1 MHQISRGRKVKLTHV
16 SERGVKMVEISGKK
30 DVRRIARASG
40 KIVLK
45 RETIERVKEGRVEKG
60 NVLTTA
66 QIAATLAVKRTPELI
81 PMCHPLQIT
90 GVDVDFDIGEEEI
103 EAMVEVRTIGKTG
116 VEMEA
121 ITGVAVA
128 LLTIWDM
135 VKAIEKDEE
144 GQYPFTRITDI
155 RVLEKI
161 KGE

>member
-1 MHQISRGRKVKLTHV
+1 MEGEERMKLTHAD
-16 SERGVKMVEISGKK
+16 EKGVRMVEISGKK
-30 DVRRIARASG
+30 DVKRVAKASG
-40 KIVLK
+40 KIKLGK
-45 RETIERVKEGRVEKG
+45 ETMELIRAGEVEKG

-66 QIAATLAVKRTPELI
+66 QIAATQAVKRTPELI
-81 PMCHPLQIT
+81 PLCHSLQIT
-90 GVDVDFDIGEEEI
+90 GVKVDFELSDSEVNAI
-103 EAMVEVRTIGKTG
+103 VEVTTIGKTG

-135 VKAIEKDEE
+135 VKAVEKDEH
-144 GQYPFTRITDI
+144 GQYPRTEISEI